1 MEGSPWEVFLE
12 KDNGASSVANNVWIK
27 ETSSRI
33 DDWNTATA
41 DEPSGGVVQVVEAIA
56 ALGRISSVEVWLQ
69 FPVTRRLLLREISLY
84 SFSWRVRNIPHCY
97 M

>member
-1 MEGSPWEVFLE
+1 LEGSPWEVFLE

-56 ALGRISSVEVWLQ
+56 TLGRISLVEVWLHFSGNQ
-69 FPVTRRLLLREISLY
+69 EAFAERNTTLLFFVARKEY
-84 SFSWRVRNIPHCY
+84 PSFY